1 MPSSAKLTFKMSKSI
16 TPRQYMETL
25 GAFHYYAGQARF
37 LASLI
42 NKNGMHGK
50 CKILDVGCGI
60 GALLSKINSAF
71 PGLYGIA
78 TGIDPNKAFVEY
90 CRKLKLPNTK
100 FYKTKFEDFKPVEK
114 YDIVLFTA
122 YISQSTESL
131 IEFRR
136 FIKSAFGMLTDNGMV
151 IFSFIDCVMYAK
163 KYDYGAFKLRMPGA
177 SNFIAKGFAEPDK
190 NNKLIFEL
198 TFTNRKTGYTITS
211 KAQYIYLTR
220 KKIKHMFD
228 GLYSVKFESGHKNGL
243 PSDKTAYWCILKKL

>member
-1 MPSSAKLTFKMSKSI
+1 MPNNAKLTFKMDKSI

-25 GAFHYYAGQARF
+25 GVFHYYAGQAKF

-42 NKNGMHGK
+42 NKNGMRGK

-60 GALLSKINSAF
+60 GTLLSKINSSF
-71 PGLYGIA
+71 PGFYSIA
-78 TGIDPNKAFVEY
+78 TGIDQNKAFIEY
-90 CRKLKLPNTK
+90 CRNLELPNAK

-122 YISQSTESL
+122 YISQSSENL
-131 IEFRR
+131 VEFRR

-151 IFSFIDCVMYAK
+151 IFSFIDSIMYAN
-163 KYDYGAFKLRMPGA
+163 KYDYGAFKLRMPDG
-177 SNFIAKGFAEPDK
+177 SNFIANGLAEPGK

-198 TFTNRKTGYTITS
+198 TFTNRKTGYMITS

-228 GLYSVKFESGHKNGL
+228 GSYSVKFKSGHKNGL
-243 PSDKTAYWCILKKL
+243 PDDKTAYWCILKRL